1 MKNVILIVGLFF
13 MLVLPLSFFAHVNM
27 TSDPLDY
34 YKSQNPTITQEQID
48 MFKQQHGLDKPSLVR
63 YVYWLKNIATGDAEV
78 YKAYNMSIFPFIM
91 IVLASLITGIAAVF
105 ILKKPLVSI
114 VLFGFAILPSLI
126 ARIYGFVIILLF
138 LIVLSCIAYKQTK
151 QTVA

>member
-1 MKNVILIVGLFF
+1 MKNVILIGGLFF

-48 MFKQQHGLDKPSLVR
+48 MFKEQHGLDKPSLVR

-105 ILKKPLVSI
+105 ILKKP
-114 VLFGFAILPSLI
+114 
-126 ARIYGFVIILLF
+126 
-138 LIVLSCIAYKQTK
+138 
-151 QTVA
+151 